1 MQKTETSGTR
11 RQTSK
16 SDIPVRSQFNRRP
29 IPRRREETKKSYPTG
44 APQEV
49 DAVAEVL
56 LGSAIAG
63 SAGALND

>member
-29 IPRRREETKKSYPTG
+29 IPRRRKETKKSYPTG